1 MSRKDPLVSFPK
13 GVIFISKNGRACIEK
28 NKSYENKFN
37 NNLNKMQVY
46 LDNRVVAELQR
57 YVSKDTGAQEK
68 SIRLATE
75 SGSGVVTIGVP
86 YAKYQAYVVK
96 RKSPVVGLRGKFPF
110 ERMCA
115 DKGESILR
123 SLVAYSRRINK

>member
-13 GVIFISKNGRACIEK
+13 GDIFISKNGRARIEK

-57 YVSKDTGAQEK
+57 YVSKDTGTQEK

-86 YAKYQAYVVK
+86 YARYQAYSKKIKK
-96 RKSPVVGLRGKFPF
+96 RVGIRGTYPF

-123 SLVAYSRRINK
+123 LLIAYSRRINK